1 MGLEGRWQQCPAR
14 CNVPRCSQTPSR
26 GSKGINKIAGGRKE
40 GKVLEMRCTRD
51 EDSLLGQI
59 CAGGSL
65 PGQGPALHPA
75 TKGYG
80 APSKRHKKT
89 TNHSY
94 PCTLRSSFGE
104 RRLQNPKIGGY
115 ALGTALPLCFCPAL
129 FIHTD
134 KPRDRGRALCPS
146 VGGCSPWCCLQGKA
160 LQAPVFFG
168 GCPQL
173 QEHSATSL
181 PPLVAFELHGARETL
196 AGAGAG

>member
-1 MGLEGRWQQCPAR
+1 MA
-14 CNVPRCSQTPSR
+14 
-26 GSKGINKIAGGRKE
+26 SKGVNKIAGGRKG
-40 GKVLEMRCTRD
+40 GKLLEMRCSRD

-104 RRLQNPKIGGY
+104 KSLQNPKIGGY

-129 FIHTD
+129 FIHMD
-134 KPRDRGRALCPS
+134 KPRDRGLCTVPQCRWLQPLALPS
-146 VGGCSPWCCLQGKA
+146 GQSLTSSCFFWGLSPASGAFSHLPA
-160 LQAPVFFG
+160 SFG
-168 GCPQL
+168 
-173 QEHSATSL
+173 SL
-181 PPLVAFELHGARETL
+181 
-196 AGAGAG
+196 

>member
-1 MGLEGRWQQCPAR
+1 MA
-14 CNVPRCSQTPSR
+14 
-26 GSKGINKIAGGRKE
+26 SKGVNKIAGGRKG
-40 GKVLEMRCTRD
+40 GKLLEMRCSRD

-146 VGGCSPWCCLQGKA
+146 VGGCSPWRCLQGKA
-160 LQAPVFFG
+160 LQAPVFLG